1 VISWDIEINGCNKMQ
16 VKTNKDLI
24 INDLRISNL
33 VMKRLKSN
41 EIRDFGLAIKVEDSV
56 TMNQGWRRGLIREF
70 LPACRIRRNHR
81 QSGNKQGERY
91 RS

>member
-1 VISWDIEINGCNKMQ
+1 MQ

-56 TMNQGWRRGLIREF
+56 TMNQGWRRGLIRSF
-70 LPACRIRRNHR
+70 CRPAV
-81 QSGNKQGERY
+81 SGGTTARAGINRASVTGVKSISTDEPFY
-91 RS
+91 R